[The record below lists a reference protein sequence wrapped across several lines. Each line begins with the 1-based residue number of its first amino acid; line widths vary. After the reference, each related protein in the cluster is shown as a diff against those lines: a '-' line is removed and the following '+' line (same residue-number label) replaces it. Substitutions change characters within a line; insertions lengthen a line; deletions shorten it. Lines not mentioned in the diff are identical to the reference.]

1 MLRGVKI
8 GMKSMGTCQYLV
20 EQAEREKVKLQ
31 KKVAFLRT
39 GDFTPIS
46 VNAVAERPVIFPLR
60 IYTGTV
66 DSLRV
71 PLTKEKCARVCVYL
85 CFRGRYVVAL
95 GRSWHPEEFTCCQCR
110 EVLDEGGFFEEK
122 GSVYCTKCYDNRY
135 APNCAKC
142 KKKIAGVSMFF
153 NKMEE
158 KLVDLSFHPGVL

>member
-71 PLTKEKCARVCVYL
+71 PLTKEKCARARVCVFVFQRSL
-85 CFRGRYVVAL
+85 RG
-95 GRSWHPEEFTCCQCR
+95 
-110 EVLDEGGFFEEK
+110 
-122 GSVYCTKCYDNRY
+122 GSGPLL
-135 APNCAKC
+135 AP
-142 KKKIAGVSMFF
+142 
-153 NKMEE
+153 
-158 KLVDLSFHPGVL
+158 